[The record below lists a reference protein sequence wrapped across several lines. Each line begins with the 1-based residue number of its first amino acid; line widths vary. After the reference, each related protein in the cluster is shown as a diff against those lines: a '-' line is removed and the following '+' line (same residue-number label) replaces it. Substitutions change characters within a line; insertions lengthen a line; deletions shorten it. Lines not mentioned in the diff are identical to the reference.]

1 MSGETSAYVF
11 PFRPFRNLDRS
22 IPVARIRDGGTCGLA
37 AFEPQLGM
45 LAPELGM
52 PPSGESWQERLIGL
66 CCDPQT
72 VFGRPEWIRDLAAHW
87 IGMAEPFVAAK
98 RPIEF
103 TILGFP
109 FKAPV
114 PLKTRR
120 KLPDFGELVMLRR
133 LHEFALGVGRFHAPG
148 ARIHI
153 FAEGAFARVNGMP
166 QSDSDAYF
174 DALVALSEAA
184 GFGETLVLHE
194 TSRIA
199 DETPGFLGVWEE
211 MAEEIRAR
219 AKAGDEKTVTAL
231 REARPVTF
239 HLCANPG
246 VSEEQLRLAYLGDP
260 AAAELRADLERRSDE
275 GVIRYRA
282 FLEARD
288 KVRLLED
295 FAPGALGLTVSPR
308 PGRIGVRPL
317 PEPANVLPYHGV
329 PVWNE
334 AEKQLRIEYRWDLI
348 TTDREWTGLYL
359 EGDSDREPFLLLE

>member
-1 MSGETSAYVF
+1 MSNRTSAYVF
-11 PFRPFRNLDRS
+11 PFRPFRHLDR
-22 IPVARIRDGGTCGLA
+22 ARPTARFRDGGPIIIADLA
-37 AFEPQLGM
+37 PQLER
-45 LAPELGM
+45 LAPKLGKDAA
-52 PPSGESWQERLIGL
+52 SSSWEDGLIDL
-66 CCDPQT
+66 CCDPRN
-72 VFGRPEWIRDLAAHW
+72 VFGLPEWIRDLKDHW
-87 IGMAEPFVAAK
+87 TAMARPFVAAGK
-98 RPIEF
+98 PIEF

-133 LHEFALGVGRFHAPG
+133 LHEFARAVERFHAPG
-148 ARIHI
+148 ARVHI

-166 QSDSDAYF
+166 QKDSDDYF

-184 GFGETLVLHE
+184 GCGKTLVLHE

-199 DETPGFLGVWEE
+199 DETPSFLDVWKETT
-211 MAEEIRAR
+211 EEIRAR
-219 AKAGDEKTVTAL
+219 AEAGDEKTVTAL

-239 HLCANPG
+239 HLCATPG
-246 VSEEQLRLAYLGDP
+246 VSEEELRLAYLGDP
-260 AAAELRADLERRSDE
+260 AAAALRADLERRSDE
-275 GVIRYRA
+275 GVIQYRA

-288 KVRLLED
+288 KVQLLEK

-317 PEPANVLPYHGV
+317 PEPADVLPYHGM

-334 AEKQLRIEYRWDLI
+334 DEQSLRIEYRWDLL
-348 TTDREWTGLYL
+348 TSNRDWTGLKL
-359 EGDSDREPFLLLE
+359 EGDSDPEPFLLLD